1 MCVYFLS
8 YGGECSEEPK
18 TPLGRS
24 GGECENWDLC
34 LVVDPVMQDQEAA
47 QAEVESF
54 FTLLRKEGLTITDP
68 LHLDPNAGF
77 TGKVMALCTASQVQ
91 SAFVC

>member
-54 FTLLRKEGLTITDP
+54 FRLLRKEDADGRERNP
-68 LHLDPNAGF
+68 LQPG
-77 TGKVMALCTASQVQ
+77 
-91 SAFVC
+91 VCQYLESFQPVP